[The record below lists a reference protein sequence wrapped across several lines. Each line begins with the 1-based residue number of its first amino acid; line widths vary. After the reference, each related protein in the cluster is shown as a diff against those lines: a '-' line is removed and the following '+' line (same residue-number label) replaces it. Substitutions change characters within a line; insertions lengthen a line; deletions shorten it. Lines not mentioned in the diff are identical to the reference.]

1 MYIDTN
7 NKRSVAINVRLYEHE
22 MEYIKAA
29 AVMNN
34 KSQSDI
40 IRDAL
45 KLYREA
51 YV

>member
-7 NKRSVAINVRLYEHE
+7 NKRSVAINVRLYAHE

>member
-1 MYIDTN
+1 MYIDT
-7 NKRSVAINVRLYEHE
+7 KARRSVSINVRLYEHE

-29 AVMNN
+29 AVMNQ

-45 KLYREA
+45 KLYIET

>member
-1 MYIDTN
+1 VYIDTKD
-7 NKRSVAINVRLYEHE
+7 KRSVAINVRLYQHE
-22 MEYIKAA
+22 MEWIKAA

>member
-1 MYIDTN
+1 
-7 NKRSVAINVRLYEHE
+7 LYQHE

-29 AVMNN
+29 AVMNQ

-45 KLYREA
+45 KLYIET

>member
-7 NKRSVAINVRLYEHE
+7 NKRSVAINVRLYTHE

-29 AVMNN
+29 ALVNN

-45 KLYREA
+45 KLHREA

>member
-1 MYIDTN
+1 VYIDTN
-7 NKRSVAINVRLYEHE
+7 NKRSVAINVRLYQHE

-29 AVMNN
+29 AVLNN

>member
-1 MYIDTN
+1 VYIDTN

-29 AVMNN
+29 AVMNQ

>member
-7 NKRSVAINVRLYEHE
+7 NKRSVAINVRLYQHE

-29 AVMNN
+29 AVLNN